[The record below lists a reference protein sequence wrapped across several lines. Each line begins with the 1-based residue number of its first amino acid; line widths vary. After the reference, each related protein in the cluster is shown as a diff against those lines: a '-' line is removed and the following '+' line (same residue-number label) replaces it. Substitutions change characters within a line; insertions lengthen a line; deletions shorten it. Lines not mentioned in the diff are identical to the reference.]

1 MAHEPIP
8 LFNETIIIDEASYRT
23 DGRLWSR
30 IAGKDIEELHE
41 FASLI
46 GLRLADFE
54 PKYNYYQTHSKV
66 IRNRAEVLRAKK
78 VSKIYFG
85 AYIKH
90 HYGVPSM

>member
-8 LFNETIIIDEASYRT
+8 LFNEAIIIDEASYRT

-30 IAGKDIEELHE
+30 ITGKDIEKLHE
-41 FASLI
+41 FAHEI
-46 GLRLADFE
+46 GLRLADFQSR
-54 PKYNYYQTHSKV
+54 YNYYQTSSKV
-66 IRNRAEVLRAKK
+66 IRNRADVLRARK